1 MIMIIYSSL
10 IFSDLFMKKNSKK
23 NSKENSKEN
32 SKKNSKKLLIN
43 NIFSVENYMCLYL

>member
-32 SKKNSKKLLIN
+32 SKKLLIN

>member
-23 NSKENSKEN
+23 NSKENSK
-32 SKKNSKKLLIN
+32 KLLIN
-43 NIFSVENYMCLYL
+43 NIFSIENYMCLYL

>member
-1 MIMIIYSSL
+1 MIMIIDSSL

-23 NSKENSKEN
+23 NSKKNIKE
-32 SKKNSKKLLIN
+32 NSKKLLIN

>member
-23 NSKENSKEN
+23 NSKENSK
-32 SKKNSKKLLIN
+32 KNSKKLLIN